1 MRVAKNENNHPLT
14 PTEMVVCR
22 QFEQSDQEGQ
32 ALFHPQVADSQP
44 APDCVAF
51 FKEVGRFGITILEGQ
66 YSVEGGQWFRHD
78 EGSGRTPIDNPL
90 EGAWQAAKA
99 VRTALKEELE
109 IGAYVIPVVWF
120 SGMEEDED
128 VLDEASGRSVRVLF
142 AQDEMVQRLVNI
154 PKGVELQGHL
164 SSLYIKR
171 EVAVLSPAA
180 VLVGPAPAGESQ
192 PDEGRPGAIT
202 FQRVET
208 VNIYVTVVNGGI
220 GDAPP
225 LITVPG
231 Q

>member
-1 MRVAKNENNHPLT
+1 MK
-14 PTEMVVCR
+14 VVRSDNQLMSMADIEACQ
-22 QFEQSDQEGQ
+22 QFEASDRAGQ
-32 ALFHPQVADSQP
+32 ALFHPQVAAGQP

-51 FKEVGRFGITILEGQ
+51 FKEVGRFGITILEEQ

-78 EGSGRTPIDNPL
+78 EGSGRTPVDNPL

-99 VRTALKEELE
+99 VRTALQEELD

-128 VLDEASGRSVRVLF
+128 ILDEASGRSVRVLF

-154 PKGVELQGHL
+154 PKGGELQSHL
-164 SSLYIKR
+164 SNQYIRR
-171 EVAVLSPAA
+171 EVAALSPAA

-192 PDEGRPGAIT
+192 LDEGRPGAIT
-202 FQRVET
+202 FQRVDT
-208 VNIYVTVVNGGI
+208 VNIYVTVVNGGLD
-220 GDAPP
+220 DAPP

>member
-1 MRVAKNENNHPLT
+1 MK
-14 PTEMVVCR
+14 VVKSDNQPMSMADIEACQ
-22 QFEQSDQEGQ
+22 QFEASHRAGQ
-32 ALFHPQVADSQP
+32 ALFHPQVAAGQP

-99 VRTALKEELE
+99 VRTALQEELD

-128 VLDEASGRSVRVLF
+128 ILDEASGRSVRVLF

-154 PKGVELQGHL
+154 PKGGELQSHL

-171 EVAVLSPAA
+171 EVAVLNPAA

-202 FQRVET
+202 FQRVDT
-208 VNIYVTVVNGGI
+208 VNIYVTVVNGGM
-220 GDAPP
+220 GNAPP
-225 LITVPG
+225 LITIPG